1 MSNKGSSIVSFLAG
15 ALVGA
20 AVALLYAPT
29 SGEELRYQI
38 KSEADVRLE
47 KLSAD
52 MDKAIAEL
60 QASAD
65 KTRADVMAYIDQ
77 LHGQEEVVEIE
88 ADVEVEEV
96 EEE

>member
-29 SGEELRYQI
+29 SGEELRHQI

-52 MDKAIAEL
+52 MEEAIAEL
-60 QASAD
+60 QATAD
-65 KTRADVMAYIDQ
+65 KTRADVMSYLDQ
-77 LHGQEEVVEIE
+77 LQGKEEVVEIE
-88 ADVEVEEV
+88 ADIEV